1 MIEILTDTPEN
12 VLAVRAS
19 GKVTAEDYDHTLV
32 PALEQRLQTR
42 ERIRMFYE
50 LGPETTGFS
59 AGAMWEDAKVGMRH
73 LCAFEKI
80 AVVSDATWVR
90 GAVRSFAWLIPCPVR
105 VFPVAERAAALAWVV
120 A

>member
-12 VLAVRAS
+12 VLAVRAT

-42 ERIRMFYE
+42 DRIRMFYE
-50 LGPETTGFS
+50 LGPEAGFS
-59 AGAMWEDAKVGMRH
+59 VGAMWEDAKVGIRH
-73 LCAFEKI
+73 LKAFERI
-80 AVVSDATWVR
+80 AVVSDLKWVN

-105 VFPVAERAAALAWVV
+105 VFPTSERATALAWING
-120 A
+120 